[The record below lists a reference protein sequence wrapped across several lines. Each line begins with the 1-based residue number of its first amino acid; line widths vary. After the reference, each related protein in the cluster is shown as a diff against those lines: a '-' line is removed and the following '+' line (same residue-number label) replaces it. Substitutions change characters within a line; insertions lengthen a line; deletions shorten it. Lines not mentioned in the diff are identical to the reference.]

1 MQTYKE
7 LSVFIISFIL
17 MSNKSEISV
26 FARVF
31 VYVSQNV
38 EMKITK
44 KRTIKS
50 INHTRFVLLFTQYN
64 LNACADSDLVDS
76 DRNSNFRTVFLMQ
89 VSFGEM
95 F

>member
-44 KRTIKS
+44 KE
-50 INHTRFVLLFTQYN
+50 L
-64 LNACADSDLVDS
+64 
-76 DRNSNFRTVFLMQ
+76 
-89 VSFGEM
+89 
-95 F
+95 

>member
-1 MQTYKE
+1 
-7 LSVFIISFIL
+7 

-26 FARVF
+26 SLVF
-31 VYVSQNV
+31 SYVSQKV

-64 LNACADSDLVDS
+64 LNPCADSDLVDS
-76 DRNSNFRTVFLMQ
+76 DRNSNFNSILGLFFSGFLR
-89 VSFGEM
+89 
-95 F
+95 